1 MAVHERA
8 DATAANAAALAEQ
21 LLYPVPEGTHAQIIA
36 NREAFD
42 RALKH
47 VHEHFDI
54 ADKLPKVG
62 GRELD
67 LYQLYRNVTE
77 LGGCAQVIA
86 KKQWRDA
93 AESFKFPDTIT
104 SVSFTLRKAYTQL
117 LWDLE
122 QIYFF
127 QASGPRVPP
136 PGAATTTASAAGN
149 AASSSNG
156 PSSQPSDNGV
166 RNAAEAKSIG
176 KKRRYAELDPKLFP
190 QLPSSS
196 PLHLTAACR
205 GAGSPDAHAVGAK
218 GTVTLDARFDC
229 GYFVTA
235 HIGRQEFKG
244 MLYYPPT
251 QSAEA
256 LMMSPT
262 GEAAS
267 ASSTE
272 GRKGSAKGKD
282 PSVPKPSRTPFNFF
296 AAEAR
301 PRAKAAYPDAPQ
313 SDITKKVGEMWQN
326 LPEEGK
332 ARYKAMAQADKD
344 RYVGEL
350 EAHNYRLA
358 AQAAQQQA
366 MSAAQQVASLAS
378 QQQPAAAAAQLPLEP
393 PAAVASQQL
402 QEASAEPPTLP
413 GVQLLPEAHPP
424 APQLPF
430 FTPAQQPTGLGV
442 YPPAPSHLPNMPHQ
456 LPPQHIPHLQ
466 EQLQLPQHQQ
476 PLIIPASMPQAS
488 SAAPRKA
495 SGHIDLPSI
504 IEGWRPT

>member
-8 DATAANAAALAEQ
+8 HPGAANAAALGEQ
-21 LLYPVPEGTHAQIIA
+21 LLYPVPEGTHAQIVA
-36 NREAFD
+36 DREAFD

-54 ADKLPKVG
+54 AEKLPKVG

-67 LYQLYRNVTE
+67 LYHLYRNVTE

-93 AESFKFPDTIT
+93 AESFKYPDTIT
-104 SVSFTLRKAYTQL
+104 SVSFTLRKAYSQL

-127 QASGPRVPP
+127 QARGPRVPP
-136 PGAATTTASAAGN
+136 PGAATITAAPAGYTASR
-149 AASSSNG
+149 SNG
-156 PSSQPSDNGV
+156 PTIQPNDGGG
-166 RNAAEAKSIG
+166 RHAAAAKSNG
-176 KKRRYAELDPKLFP
+176 KKRRCEKLDPNFLP
-190 QLPSSS
+190 QLPPSF

-205 GAGSPDAHAVGAK
+205 GAGSADAHAVGAK

-229 GYFVTA
+229 GYFVTV

-244 MLYYPPT
+244 MLYYPPILP
-251 QSAEA
+251 AEA
-256 LMMSPT
+256 LMTCQT
-262 GEAAS
+262 GQAAS
-267 ASSTE
+267 ISSAE
-272 GRKGSAKGKD
+272 GRKGSVKGKD
-282 PSVPKPSRTPFNFF
+282 PSVLKPSRTPFNFF

-301 PRAKAAYPDAPQ
+301 PRAKAAYPDVPQ

-366 MSAAQQVASLAS
+366 MSAAQQVASMAS
-378 QQQPAAAAAQLPLEP
+378 QQQPAAAEQLPLEP
-393 PAAVASQQL
+393 PAAAQQL
-402 QEASAEPPTLP
+402 QETSAFP
-413 GVQLLPEAHPP
+413 GVQPVPESHSTVPQLPYFTAEQHSTGLGVHPP
-424 APQLPF
+424 AP
-430 FTPAQQPTGLGV
+430 G
-442 YPPAPSHLPNMPHQ
+442 HLPNMPHQ
-456 LPPQHIPHLQ
+456 APPQHMPHLQ
-466 EQLQLPQHQQ
+466 QPQQHEQQQQQ
-476 PLIIPASMPQAS
+476 PLVMHSSAPQVS
-488 SAAPRKA
+488 NAAPRTT
-495 SGHIDLPSI
+495 SGQVDLPSI